1 MKNHGKDI
9 CEQLKAIRR
18 DIAQE
23 NDIPLDIPE
32 CNYKGECDGTCPR
45 CEAELQYLE
54 QELSCRSAM
63 GKAAMIAGMAVGLTA
78 GSLTAAAQSVM
89 PEPKDNHHILSEH
102 QSASDTCIFKGCVKD
117 SADLGPLICANV
129 VLKKKDGEP
138 VAGAITDG
146 EGNFTINV
154 PKGKYILVVSYV
166 GYHAQNFPISLLD
179 DNVTIGAIALSKRGA
194 PVLMGMPAVSRI
206 GRGSTPVI
214 NVGAPENGET
224 IDSDRIEH
232 MPTP

>member
-9 CEQLKAIRR
+9 CEQLKSIRR
-18 DIAQE
+18 DIARE

-63 GKAAMIAGMAVGLTA
+63 GKAAMVAGVAVGLTA
-78 GSLTAAAQSVM
+78 GSLTVSAQSVTL
-89 PEPKDNHHILSEH
+89 EPKDNHHIISERP
-102 QSASDTCIFKGCVKD
+102 SASDTCIFKGCVKD

-129 VLKKKDGEP
+129 VLKKKDGEI
-138 VAGAITDG
+138 VAEAKTDW
-146 EGNFTINV
+146 EGNFIINV
-154 PKGKYILVVSYV
+154 PKGKYMLVVSYV
-166 GYHAQNFPISLLD
+166 GYNTQEFPIKLKD
-179 DNVTIGAIALSKRGA
+179 DNVTIGAIALSNRGFPA
-194 PVLMGMPAVSRI
+194 LMGMPPVSRI
-206 GRGSTPVI
+206 GSTPVI
-214 NVGAPENGET
+214 DVGAPESGET
-224 IDSDRIEH
+224 IGTDRIEH